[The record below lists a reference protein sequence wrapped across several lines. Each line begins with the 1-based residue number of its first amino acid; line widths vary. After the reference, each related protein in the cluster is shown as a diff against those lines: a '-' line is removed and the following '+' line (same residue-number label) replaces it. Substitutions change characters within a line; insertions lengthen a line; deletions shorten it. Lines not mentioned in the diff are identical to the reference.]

1 MYQSVHVYMI
11 IIRSLAVHALFFC
24 ARIFSAF
31 LSFFWLVRLWL
42 VTVAPCC
49 LLGRENRM
57 AMPRADCFDVL
68 SIRRVICCGWRS
80 CVSWLLL
87 SFFLL
92 LAVLLLFIFCF
103 CFALASIHS
112 HLLLARDCV
121 SPFVLARLDF
131 THEWLKL
138 HTYRILSTLCSSCL
152 CYAIL
157 LLLLF

>member
-1 MYQSVHVYMI
+1 MDGGRAYRDYTSQLLPP
-11 IIRSLAVHALFFC
+11 R
-24 ARIFSAF
+24 
-31 LSFFWLVRLWL
+31 SFFY
-42 VTVAPCC
+42 
-49 LLGRENRM
+49 
-57 AMPRADCFDVL
+57 CF
-68 SIRRVICCGWRS
+68 
-80 CVSWLLL
+80 
-87 SFFLL
+87 
-92 LAVLLLFIFCF
+92 LFSF

-138 HTYRILSTLCSSCL
+138 YTFRILSTLCSSCL